1 MASNLSPNKKLRLTP
16 LQSIRKP
23 QITPPPPP
31 PACVAPRRRFV
42 LKFLAVCAIFTLIG
56 TSVFEVKEY
65 LSLQS
70 AASWRTWAGTAG
82 SILMAYLPTAC
93 LCIPARTRR
102 GTLLQLFGLVCP
114 FLVALAACTLC
125 WGDPHDYGDGMA
137 FVMAVGIPAIYG
149 PLFVFLPVW
158 LLHLI
163 LCVIEKRKEKK
174 SY

>member
-23 QITPPPPP
+23 QLTPPPPP

-42 LKFLAVCAIFTLIG
+42 LKFLVVCAIFTLIG

-70 AASWRTWAGTAG
+70 AASWRTWG
-82 SILMAYLPTAC
+82 SMVETILVTYLPTAC

-102 GTLLQLFGLVCP
+102 GTLLQLCGLVCP

-125 WGDPHDYGDGMA
+125 WGDPHDYGHGMA
-137 FVMAVGIPAIYG
+137 FAMAVLIPAFLG